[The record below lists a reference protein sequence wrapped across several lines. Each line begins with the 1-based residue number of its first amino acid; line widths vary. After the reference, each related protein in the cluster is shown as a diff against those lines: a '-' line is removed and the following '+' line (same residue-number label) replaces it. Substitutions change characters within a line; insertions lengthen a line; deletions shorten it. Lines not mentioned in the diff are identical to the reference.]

1 MSDRELDTRGEGPFA
16 TRTLNAR
23 LRDRAETD
31 AGGTFLRFDDR
42 SLSFGRLDELARRY
56 GNSLRAAGVGP
67 GDPVA
72 LFMGNSPEFVAC
84 AFGTNRAGGVWIPTC
99 TDFKGPWLAD
109 ALTRSEA
116 SVAVVDGGLLP
127 RLSELPG
134 GLPPNLRR
142 MFVHGDS
149 GGIERV
155 GNIAIEPIEALADG
169 ADSDPDP
176 GVRPGDPAAVLWTS
190 GTTGAPKGV
199 IQSHHAWVHRTARM
213 AGVRDIVAGDALYS
227 PLPLYNSG
235 GWILG
240 VLGGLLSGNPV
251 GVDER
256 FSVADFWDRC
266 RHYGATQI
274 VTLGA
279 MHMFLWQAPPSPRD
293 ADNPVRSAG
302 CVPLP
307 ANLVEPFRERFGI
320 DYMWQLWGNS
330 EVMIAAAADRR
341 RARWS
346 PGSAGLP
353 EATLD
358 VRLLDDSD
366 REVPVGQV
374 GEICIRPREPY
385 LLFSGYYR
393 DPEATARALR
403 NVWFHSG
410 DLGRFNDDGEL
421 FFVDR
426 KADFM
431 RFKGRNV
438 SSFEV
443 ESALLRHPDVVAAGA
458 HGVRSDQLDSEDEI
472 KACVVL
478 RDGAD
483 PTPAELARFVND
495 TAPYYLV
502 PRYLEICAELP
513 LTPSGRVQKFKLR
526 EHGVTEGTWDRDAA
540 GFVLE
545 RGV

>member
-1 MSDRELDTRGEGPFA
+1 MDVDSRGEGPFE

-23 LRDRAETD
+23 LRQRAD
-31 AGGTFLRFDDR
+31 ADPDGAFLRFADEAV
-42 SLSFGRLDELARRY
+42 SFGRLDELARRY
-56 GNSLRAAGVGP
+56 GNSLRAAGVAP
-67 GDPVA
+67 GDAVA
-72 LFMGNSPEFVAC
+72 LFLDNSPEFVAA
-84 AFGTNRAGGVWIPTC
+84 AFGANRAGGIWIPTC

-109 ALTRSEA
+109 ALTRSA
-116 SVAVVDGGLLP
+116 AGVAVVDGRLLP
-127 RLSELPG
+127 RLAELPG

-142 MFVHGDS
+142 VFVRGET
-149 GGIERV
+149 GGIDRLGAV
-155 GNIAIEPIEALADG
+155 TCEPIEALADG
-169 ADSDPDP
+169 PDTDPDP

-213 AGVRDIVAGDALYS
+213 AGVRDIVPGDALYS

-251 GVDER
+251 GIDDR
-256 FSVADFWDRC
+256 FSVAEFWDRC

-279 MHMFLWQAPPSPRD
+279 MHMFLWQAPPAADDR
-293 ADNPVRSAG
+293 DNPVRSAG

-341 RARWS
+341 RAVWS

-353 EATLD
+353 EPTLD
-358 VRLLDDSD
+358 VRVLDDDD
-366 REVPVGQV
+366 RAVQVGEV

-393 DPEATARALR
+393 NPEATAAAFR
-403 NVWFHSG
+403 NLWFHSG
-410 DLGRFNDDGEL
+410 DLGRFNEDGEL

-443 ESALLRHPDVVAAGA
+443 ESALLRHPDVVAAAA
-458 HGVRSDQLDSEDEI
+458 HGVRSDQLESEDEI

-478 RDGAD
+478 RDGATA
-483 PTPAELARFVND
+483 TPEELARFVND
-495 TAPYYLV
+495 SAPYYLV
-502 PRYLEICAELP
+502 PRYLEIRTELP
-513 LTPSGRVQKFKLR
+513 MTPSGRVQKFKLR
-526 EHGVTEGTWDRDAA
+526 ADGVTEHTWDRDAA
-540 GFVLE
+540 GFELK